1 MNGTQFCFS
10 YSIIK
15 SNYNIVIVFC
25 YVAYVWASSP
35 YLNTLIKNVLFI
47 AFLIFFIWLIFP
59 VSSSCLDSTKSTQS
73 MAYILIFGLLNYLF
87 WNYEK
92 RQSQKIEEQK
102 QKRKRWQKKWASHNE
117 RLNPVKF
124 INRMKI

>member
-1 MNGTQFCFS
+1 MNRTQFCFS

-15 SNYNIVIVFC
+15 SNYFTVIVFC
-25 YVAYVWASSP
+25 YVAYVWATSP

-47 AFLIFFIWLIFP
+47 AFLIFFIWLAFP

-73 MAYILIFGLLNYLF
+73 TAYTLIFGLLNYLF

-102 QKRKRWQKKWASHNE
+102 RKRKQRSKK
-117 RLNPVKF
+117 
-124 INRMKI
+124 

>member
-15 SNYNIVIVFC
+15 SNYDIVIVFC

-47 AFLIFFIWLIFP
+47 AFFIFFIWLIFP
-59 VSSSCLDSTKSTQS
+59 VSSSCLDSTRSTQS
-73 MAYILIFGLLNYLF
+73 IAYTLIFGLLNCLF

-102 QKRKRWQKKWASHNE
+102 RKLERRRQRCQKK
-117 RLNPVKF
+117 
-124 INRMKI
+124 